1 MWIVGF
7 AIYFGYGIRNSAEEA
22 LAKCDNYED
31 SCIIKEEAIQ
41 TEKEAFLHN
50 TQNSTREDEDGFWGD
65 RRVFLKRLF
74 K

>member
-7 AIYFGYGIRNSAEEA
+7 AIYFGYGIRNSAEEV

-31 SCIIKEEAIQ
+31 SCTIKEEAMQ

-65 RRVFLKRLF
+65 RRVF
-74 K
+74 

>member
-7 AIYFGYGIRNSAEEA
+7 TIYFGYGIRNSAEAA

-31 SCIIKEEAIQ
+31 SCTIKEEAMP

-65 RRVFLKRLF
+65 GRVF
-74 K
+74 